1 MFLVFIIFAVIFI
14 LVVAIVLAIV
24 AAVLYNDLVK
34 LRQNVKNAWSQI
46 DVQLQ
51 RRYDLIPN
59 LVETVKGY
67 MEHENAT
74 LTKVTDL
81 RNAWANASTLAEKA
95 RIDDQLSSA
104 IKTIFAVSENY
115 PDLKA
120 NQNFIQLQQELTNTE
135 DKLSFSRQFYNDS
148 VTKYNTKIELVPSNL
163 IASMFHFK
171 PEELFKI
178 DSEEAKKNVKV
189 DLNTKKEE

>member
-120 NQNFIQLQQELTNTE
+120 NQNFFELQEELRNTE
-135 DKLSFSRQFYNDS
+135 NKISYARQFYNDS
-148 VTKYNTKIELVPSNL
+148 VTMYNTKLQVVPTN
-163 IASMFHFK
+163 IVAGMFHFT
-171 PEELFKI
+171 EEPLFKV
-178 DSEEAKKNVKV
+178 DSDEVKQNVKV
-189 DLNTKKEE
+189 DFSK

>member
-1 MFLVFIIFAVIFI
+1 MFLVFIILAFVFI
-14 LVVAIVLAIV
+14 LIVAIVLAIV
-24 AAVLYNDLVK
+24 GAVIYNNLVK

-51 RRYDLIPN
+51 RRFDLIPN

-67 MEHENAT
+67 TEHENAT

-120 NQNFIQLQQELTNTE
+120 NQNFMQLQQELTNTE

-163 IASMFHFK
+163 VASMFHFK

-178 DSEEAKKNVKV
+178 DSEEVKKNVKV
-189 DLNTKKEE
+189 DFNTKKEE

>member
-59 LVETVKGY
+59 LVDGSL
-67 MEHENAT
+67 T
-74 LTKVTDL
+74 L
-81 RNAWANASTLAEKA
+81 
-95 RIDDQLSSA
+95 
-104 IKTIFAVSENY
+104 
-115 PDLKA
+115 LK
-120 NQNFIQLQQELTNTE
+120 
-135 DKLSFSRQFYNDS
+135 
-148 VTKYNTKIELVPSNL
+148 
-163 IASMFHFK
+163 
-171 PEELFKI
+171 
-178 DSEEAKKNVKV
+178 
-189 DLNTKKEE
+189 